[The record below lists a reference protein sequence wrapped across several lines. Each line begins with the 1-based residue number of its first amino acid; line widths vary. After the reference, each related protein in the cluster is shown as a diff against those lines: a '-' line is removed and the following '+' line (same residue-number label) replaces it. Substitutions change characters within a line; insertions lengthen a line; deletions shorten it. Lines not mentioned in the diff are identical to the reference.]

1 MLIMLVE
8 ANRFG
13 LHKTTY
19 NLRNL
24 YLATGTIKWLITD
37 KPFKLC
43 SAFFWEIMY
52 FVCL

>member
-13 LHKTTY
+13 LHKITY

-24 YLATGTIKWLITD
+24 YLATGTIKWPITD
-37 KPFKLC
+37 KPFKLY
-43 SAFFWEIMY
+43 SAFFGKLCI
-52 FVCL
+52 